1 MNLGDFRPAGTL
13 KEFYGVLDNL
23 KIKSDSFLCW
33 QTNIIGKRKTFHGK
47 LRSYLANKIT
57 TTIDLEVS
65 VEDFKGADKSLT
77 IYLYEQDKGLL
88 LKANYDSYVNGN
100 LKLIADEKVLLREK
114 RQQQRVLF
122 QYTPVYVD
130 IMYGDKISFNKIKL
144 RDIHDE
150 GFGIICTESMTK
162 GLIPGIEVN
171 ITKINNIEMP
181 IEIKGQIVHKTE
193 TEKVRGQ
200 KKGNFLVG
208 VKLNQKSKL
217 LQKVIESYKFEA

>member
-23 KIKSDSFLCW
+23 KIKNDAFLCW
-33 QTNIIGKRKTFHGK
+33 QTSPQGKRKTFKGK

-65 VEDFKGADKSLT
+65 TQDFKGVDKGLT
-77 IYLYEQDKGLL
+77 IYLFEEDKGLL
-88 LKANYDSYVNGN
+88 LKSKYDSFINGN

-114 RQQQRVLF
+114 RMNQRVLF
-122 QYTPVYVD
+122 QYTPVHVD
-130 IMYGDKISFNKIKL
+130 LVYGDKIPFTKIKL
-144 RDIHDE
+144 RDIHE
-150 GFGIICTESMTK
+150 SGFGLICTESMTK
-162 GLIPGIEVN
+162 GLIPGIEIN
-171 ITKINNIEMP
+171 LTKINGIEMP
-181 IEIKGQIVHKTE
+181 IEIKGNIVHKTE

-217 LQKVIESYKFEA
+217 LQRVMESYKNEV